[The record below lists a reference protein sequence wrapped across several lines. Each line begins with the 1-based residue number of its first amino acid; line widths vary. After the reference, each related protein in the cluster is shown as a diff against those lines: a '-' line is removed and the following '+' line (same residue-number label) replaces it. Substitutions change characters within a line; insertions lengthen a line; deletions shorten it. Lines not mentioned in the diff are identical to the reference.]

1 MQNLN
6 SFVTWMKCWVSARY
20 SPNNINISN
29 ALNMI
34 NQLTLNIMQKHP
46 VFQFIFRIEGPT
58 HSYFWCI
65 SLSQPYII
73 SSKAKRIQLCQG
85 HSYEGL
91 SALIR
96 KWRKLLNMRRGH
108 WCFCFCVRRRKELES
123 SEPLWANTIDPSHFS
138 SCLSRMFL
146 FCLIMDECS
155 PEWRDRPKIHLLKVN
170 HF

>member
-1 MQNLN
+1 
-6 SFVTWMKCWVSARY
+6 MKCWVSARY

-108 WCFCFCVRRRKELES
+108 WCFCFCERRRKELES